1 MKIAH
6 QLVGVTMGKG
16 VLLTVPSNESLHA
29 CQPKKYWSKLIPI
42 ESGVKGEDL
51 IGSVHAHNAFG
62 VFADAFFNEVWEYRF
77 HPLGWVTC
85 LGCDFFRKYTDTM
98 QICIRICRNLYFQ
111 TLIVVFI
118 AGVY

>member
-42 ESGVKGEDL
+42 ES
-51 IGSVHAHNAFG
+51 AFG

-85 LGCDFFRKYTDTM
+85 LGCDFFRIYTDTM